1 MSKLRNTNDCAWF
14 IPLLMSD
21 VSLVLTGA
29 WTRCSRWRWW
39 TWSPASCSPTSP
51 GELWLADTEYS
62 PLIGPQPAAG
72 VHHHGPQPGAR
83 PAAPR
88 GGGQQQRAERGHR
101 PRGVHHQG
109 GAATSR
115 WVLRDF
121 FSCLKGVWVILVH
134 SLLMIQLKMVFS
146 IVSTSLHL
154 RYLMPD
160 NKNTIVSTLVL
171 VRSRVGPGS
180 ECQYK

>member
-1 MSKLRNTNDCAWF
+1 
-14 IPLLMSD
+14 MSD
-21 VSLVLTGA
+21 VSLVLTAA

-88 GGGQQQRAERGHR
+88 GGGQQQRAERGNR

-115 WVLRDF
+115 WVLRVF

-134 SLLMIQLKMVFS
+134 SLLMIQLKMMFS
-146 IVSTSLHL
+146 IVHSTHFTPSEISDVRQQKYDSFH
-154 RYLMPD
+154 
-160 NKNTIVSTLVL
+160 TGVGQVQGWSWEWVSIQIGNAAT
-171 VRSRVGPGS
+171 
-180 ECQYK
+180 